1 LEKAMSKDDPFTAP
15 DRQALRWRGVPLE
28 EAKRQLRQLNEPPTA
43 LKLDRPARVG
53 DGIVQLSPSERKRL
67 SKLYDSA
74 RLEGKAAKFVPAS
87 GAATRMFQALE
98 SAALGAGGGDA
109 RRFIGSLERFA
120 FIGELGSPAE
130 LRALA
135 DHDPTSFARR
145 VVETFSGRPKAL
157 LAFHRYGSK
166 SRTALEEHLAEAG
179 DYLKD
184 RKRKVRLHI
193 TSSAEHLPEF
203 RRLLRKA
210 RSEQEK
216 RLGAEFEL
224 TLSAQEPSTDTIAV
238 DAAGRP
244 FRFERHVLLLRPG
257 GHGALLGNLERTKGE
272 LVFVKNVDNV
282 VPDRLKPERID
293 WNRALAG
300 LLLELRKEAFEKLDA
315 LERGTSGSSKDAY
328 EFVRDRLG
336 LEAPTGAAELPW
348 LLDRLDRPMRVCGV
362 VPNTG
367 EPGGGP
373 FWVRSA
379 GDARTLQ
386 IVESAEL
393 DASPEQR
400 AIFGRSTHFNPVD
413 LVCAMNDR
421 RGRRY
426 DLAKF
431 VNPDAVF
438 ISKKS
443 FDGRELRALERPG
456 LWNGG
461 MSGWNTVF
469 VEVPGS
475 TFHPVKTVFDLLRP
489 AHQP

>member
-1 LEKAMSKDDPFTAP
+1 
-15 DRQALRWRGVPLE
+15 
-28 EAKRQLRQLNEPPTA
+28 
-43 LKLDRPARVG
+43 
-53 DGIVQLSPSERKRL
+53 
-67 SKLYDSA
+67 
-74 RLEGKAAKFVPAS
+74 
-87 GAATRMFQALE
+87 
-98 SAALGAGGGDA
+98 
-109 RRFIGSLERFA
+109 
-120 FIGELGSPAE
+120 
-130 LRALA
+130 
-135 DHDPTSFARR
+135 
-145 VVETFSGRPKAL
+145 
-157 LAFHRYGSK
+157 
-166 SRTALEEHLAEAG
+166 
-179 DYLKD
+179 
-184 RKRKVRLHI
+184 
-193 TSSAEHLPEF
+193 
-203 RRLLRKA
+203 
-210 RSEQEK
+210 
-216 RLGAEFEL
+216 
-224 TLSAQEPSTDTIAV
+224 V

-244 FRFERHVLLLRPG
+244 FRFERNVLLLRPG
-257 GHGALLGNLERTKGE
+257 GHGALLGNLGKTKGD
-272 LVFVKNVDNV
+272 LVFVKNVDNI
-282 VPDRLKPERID
+282 VPDRLKPERIE

-300 LLLELRKEAFEKLDA
+300 LLLELRKEAFERLDA
-315 LERGTSGSSKDAY
+315 LERGTSGSSKAAFV
-328 EFVRDRLG
+328 FVRDRLG

-379 GDARTLQ
+379 QGARTLQ
-386 IVESAEL
+386 IVESAEV

-426 DLAKF
+426 DLSKF
-431 VNPDAVF
+431 VDPDAVF

-489 AHQP
+489 SHQP